1 MEQHSIDFSNK
12 SLNYI
17 KFKEL
22 FEELKKVENIDNII
36 IDIKY
41 IEKNRNSKREISKSF
56 DNIEKLLEYL
66 KELSKIDEIN
76 VIFYSH
82 DDRFD
87 LKYNHYTEGW
97 RLEYKTENNISKSI
111 ICTLNN
117 YFKPNYIKN
126 LLFHNIYI
134 LWSMFGGL
142 CIGYSIN
149 FYNAKDNEIIKRVS
163 LYILIFLFFILLVIS
178 IYKAKK
184 RKRPYVNNKFWETH
198 KVEIVQN
205 IIFYFLGVVTPY
217 VISWI
222 INVMK

>member
-1 MEQHSIDFSNK
+1 
-12 SLNYI
+12 
-17 KFKEL
+17 
-22 FEELKKVENIDNII
+22 
-36 IDIKY
+36 
-41 IEKNRNSKREISKSF
+41 
-56 DNIEKLLEYL
+56 
-66 KELSKIDEIN
+66 
-76 VIFYSH
+76 
-82 DDRFD
+82 
-87 LKYNHYTEGW
+87 
-97 RLEYKTENNISKSI
+97 
-111 ICTLNN
+111 
-117 YFKPNYIKN
+117 
-126 LLFHNIYI
+126 
-134 LWSMFGGL
+134 MFGGL

-184 RKRPYVNNKFWETH
+184 RKRPYVNNKFWEIH